1 MLTEL
6 WIKFLIGLIGWSAEQ
21 LGFQMYF
28 EEEKNIITKIILK
41 V

>member
-1 MLTEL
+1 MIQEL
-6 WIKFLIGLIGWSAEQ
+6 WIKFLIGLISWSSNQ

-28 EEEKNIITKIILK
+28 NEKKGYISEIILK

>member
-6 WIKFLIGLIGWSAEQ
+6 WIKFLINLMCWSAEQ
-21 LGFQMYF
+21 LGGNVYF
-28 EEEKNIITKIILK
+28 EDKKLVIKID